1 MWYRCQVASRGP
13 TPSSVTVGVKHTTH
27 QDDND
32 KDFSNS
38 EDDDDDG
45 NDDNDNEV
53 DEQEE
58 EEDDNN
64 DKRNVK
70 KSNVNVLGRW
80 SEEEKKLLTRG
91 IQKYGTAWT
100 SVSEYVGTR
109 TSKQCKSHHYTNK
122 KKLIED
128 DEEGKSRKK
137 N

>member
-13 TPSSVTVGVKHTTH
+13 TPSSVTVGVNHTTH

-32 KDFSNS
+32 EDFSNS

-58 EEDDNN
+58 DDNN
-64 DKRNVK
+64 DKINVK